1 MKRNITVILAMM
13 CALISLAQSIEIDGI
28 TYTGHKMGT
37 YRYASISGIAT
48 ENGENILSEVEI
60 AGNTYFV
67 SMVDAGEAN
76 KPSLTCS
83 GSTLVLPR
91 SISIIGDYA
100 FSGSI
105 GAVTLVIPEEVESI
119 GNNILQGSSIKT
131 LRCNAVNC
139 RDFGSLVSGGSSAIS
154 EVVIGD
160 EVQYVPANFLNFN
173 VTSHPVKSLV
183 VGRSVTEIGANAIK
197 PAIKLESVD
206 YRSSYMD
213 ENESLFPA
221 TVKNLT
227 LAEGIT
233 RIPAN
238 FLSTSSKVSGNLT
251 SLTLP
256 TTLESIGANAFSY
269 QKGLKGNIFI
279 NGNVDEGAFSY
290 TGLTS
295 ATVNGDVGTRA
306 FFGAPIVAIIV
317 NGNITGPQICE
328 PMSYSNYTDGR
339 NPSTDRL
346 RLIYVNGEVHKNAFS
361 AVIQNPNQTN
371 PSAYI
376 YKYFNQV
383 NSLYIGPNIKEL
395 PSGFPALNGKTNV
408 YLSENP
414 PLSVPT
420 NINATY
426 FIPKGCADKYAQVD
440 FWQNKTLIELDYSM
454 AFPGGGTGDEGQ
466 VRLSTSISDNVAVH
480 HSTHRKG
487 ETAIVEVHPPA
498 GWQIGKA
505 EFNGEDVLGD
515 FDGGTYVTRPLT
527 EDSQMNVEL
536 AYESPFEVIDATTE
550 ITSLPESNLCIERN
564 GDCLNLYGLSA
575 GDTVTLYTI
584 SGMKL
589 MEHTVAGDT
598 ISVNI
603 AGRDTGVY
611 VIAVNGKGYKIRF

>member
-37 YRYASISGIAT
+37 YRYASISGTAT
-48 ENGENILSEVEI
+48 ENGENILSEVDI

-67 SMVDAGEAN
+67 SMIDAGEAN

-131 LRCNAVNC
+131 LRYNAVNC

-183 VGRSVTEIGANAIK
+183 VGKSVTEIGANAIK

-206 YRSSYMD
+206 YQSPYMD

-295 ATVNGDVGTRA
+295 ATVNGDVGTKA
-306 FFGAPIVAIIV
+306 FYGSPIASLWI
-317 NGNITGPQICE
+317 NGNITGDYICD
-328 PMSYSNYTDGR
+328 PNARKSYDTGIDFYND
-339 NPSTDRL
+339 DEL
-346 RLIYVNGEVHKNAFS
+346 RFLYINGSVSSAAFS
-361 AVIQNPNQTN
+361 ST
-371 PSAYI
+371 SSL
-376 YKYFNQV
+376 YFNQLNTV
-383 NSLYIGPNIKEL
+383 VIGPNVKEL
-395 PSGFPALNGKTNV
+395 TSGFGRVNDTFTNV
-408 YLSENP
+408 FLPSNP
-414 PLSVPT
+414 PASIPSELTTQGSFFV
-420 NINATY
+420 
-426 FIPKGCADKYAQVD
+426 PKGCADKYAQVD

-454 AFPGGGTGDEGQ
+454 AFPGGGTGNEGQ

-536 AYESPFEVIDATTE
+536 AYESPFEIIDATTE

-589 MEHTVAGDT
+589 MEHTAAGDT

>member
-60 AGNTYFV
+60 ARNTYFV
-67 SMVDAGEAN
+67 SMVDAGEAG

-119 GNNILQGSSIKT
+119 GNNILQGSSIST
-131 LRCNAVNC
+131 LRYNAVNC

-183 VGRSVTEIGANAIK
+183 VGKSVTEIGANAIK

-269 QKGLKGNIFI
+269 QEGLKGNIFI

-295 ATVNGDVGTRA
+295 ATVNGDVGTKA
-306 FFGAPIVAIIV
+306 FYGSPIASLWI
-317 NGNITGPQICE
+317 NGNITGDYICD
-328 PMSYSNYTDGR
+328 PDARKSYDTGIDFYND
-339 NPSTDRL
+339 DEL
-346 RLIYVNGEVHKNAFS
+346 RFLYINGSVSSKAF
-361 AVIQNPNQTN
+361 
-371 PSAYI
+371 AYI
-376 YKYFNQV
+376 YLSNPGRTFYFNQLNTV
-383 NSLYIGPNIKEL
+383 VIGPNVKEL
-395 PSGFPALNGKTNV
+395 TEGFSGVYDTFTNV
-408 YLSENP
+408 FLPSDPPASIPSE
-414 PLSVPT
+414 LTTQGSF
-420 NINATY
+420 

-454 AFPGGGTGDEGQ
+454 AFPGGGIGDEGQ

-536 AYESPFEVIDATTE
+536 AYESPFEIIDATTE

-589 MEHTVAGDT
+589 MEHTAAGDT

>member
-13 CALISLAQSIEIDGI
+13 CALFSLAQSIEIDGI

-37 YRYASISGIAT
+37 YRYASISGTAT

-67 SMVDAGEAN
+67 SMVDAGQAG

-131 LRCNAVNC
+131 LRYNAVNC

-183 VGRSVTEIGANAIK
+183 VGKSVTEIGANAIK

-206 YRSSYMD
+206 YRSPYMD

-238 FLSTSSKVSGNLT
+238 FLSTSSSVSGNLT

-290 TGLTS
+290 TDLTS
-295 ATVNGDVGTRA
+295 ATVNGDVGTKA
-306 FFGAPIVAIIV
+306 FYGSPIASLWI
-317 NGNITGPQICE
+317 NGNITGDYICD
-328 PMSYSNYTDGR
+328 PDARKSYDTGIDFYND
-339 NPSTDRL
+339 DEL
-346 RLIYVNGEVHKNAFS
+346 RFLYINGSVSSKAF
-361 AVIQNPNQTN
+361 
-371 PSAYI
+371 AYI
-376 YKYFNQV
+376 SLSNPGRTFYFNQLNTV
-383 NSLYIGPNIKEL
+383 VIGPNVKEL
-395 PSGFPALNGKTNV
+395 TGGFSGVYDTFTNV
-408 YLSENP
+408 FLPSDPPASIPSE
-414 PLSVPT
+414 LTTQGSF
-420 NINATY
+420 

-440 FWQNKTLIELDYSM
+440 FWQNKMLIELDYSM
-454 AFPGGGTGDEGQ
+454 AFPGGGTGNEGQ